1 MTDPLPSTLRATSI
15 RGVELLADEALMRDL
30 IQLKPDHW
38 RALTRLAQILCR
50 TNRMEEAAQLISR
63 AQALE
68 PENAE
73 ILTVIGEIQ
82 LRGGKLQEAV
92 ATFTKALEISP
103 NHPQASLNL
112 GRLLLDLG
120 QNMPGATHLL
130 NAVKALPGDA
140 PAHLGMAMALT
151 RLGKHADAL
160 NAYKVA
166 AKGEPPT
173 GDVLNNHGVA
183 MDGAGRKAE
192 AITLLRAAVIIQPDS
207 WTAWDNLGNAL
218 LSRGNARMAESCHRQ
233 ALALKPD
240 NAATLSNLANA
251 LHRLGRMEESVHF
264 YRLAI
269 VAAPNSAKFHTNL
282 ALTLLLMEQYEEG
295 WKEYEWR
302 WKEHPAFPPYLK
314 EKPWTGQRL
323 RRGTLLLQAEQG
335 FGDTIQFIRYATQLK
350 QFAKRIVLICQPE
363 LVRIMK
369 TVPDVDEVLPEGS
382 PTPPFDAGLT
392 LLSVPG
398 ILKVGIEPIAPAPPY
413 IFAPPGAGFDL
424 GPKKKKLR
432 VGLVWA
438 GRPTNGDDWNRSMP
452 AHLLTPMLQIPDVE
466 FISLQKGEVAPRIGR
481 PPPELIVDAGNR
493 CNDFADTAAVISQL
507 DLLIAVDTSVAH
519 LAGAMGK
526 PVWVML
532 PMIPDFR
539 WRLDGEITPWY
550 HNFTLFR
557 RKSGEGWE
565 RVLFSV
571 AQSLTQVVEILNKQ
585 N

>member
-1 MTDPLPSTLRATSI
+1 
-15 RGVELLADEALMRDL
+15 
-30 IQLKPDHW
+30 
-38 RALTRLAQILCR
+38 
-50 TNRMEEAAQLISR
+50 
-63 AQALE
+63 
-68 PENAE
+68 
-73 ILTVIGEIQ
+73 
-82 LRGGKLQEAV
+82 
-92 ATFTKALEISP
+92 
-103 NHPQASLNL
+103 
-112 GRLLLDLG
+112 
-120 QNMPGATHLL
+120 
-130 NAVKALPGDA
+130 
-140 PAHLGMAMALT
+140 
-151 RLGKHADAL
+151 
-160 NAYKVA
+160 
-166 AKGEPPT
+166 
-173 GDVLNNHGVA
+173 
-183 MDGAGRKAE
+183 
-192 AITLLRAAVIIQPDS
+192 LLRAAVIIQPDS

-251 LHRLGRMEESVHF
+251 LHRLGKMEESVHF
-264 YRLAI
+264 YRAAI
-269 VAAPNSAKFHTNL
+269 AALPNSAKFHTNL

-295 WKEYEWR
+295 WQEYEWR
-302 WKEHPAFPPYLK
+302 WRDHPAFPPYLK
-314 EKPWTGQRL
+314 DKPWTGQKL
-323 RRGTLLLQAEQG
+323 KRGTILLQAEQG

-350 QFAKRIVLICQPE
+350 KFAKRIILICQPE

-369 TVPDVDEVLPEGS
+369 TVPDVDEVYPEGC
-382 PTPPFDAGLT
+382 PTPEFDAGTT

-398 ILKVGIEPIAPAPPY
+398 ILKVGINPIEPVPPY
-413 IFAPPGAGFDL
+413 IFVPPGAGFDL

-432 VGLVWA
+432 VGIVWA
-438 GRPTNGDDWNRSMP
+438 GRATHGDDWNRSMP
-452 AHLLTPMLQIPDVE
+452 AHLLYPMLQNPDVE
-466 FISLQKGEVAPRIGR
+466 FISLQKGEVAERIGR

-539 WRLDGEITPWY
+539 WKLAGETSPWY

-571 AQSLTQVVEILNKQ
+571 AQALTQVVDILNKKS
-585 N
+585 